1 MPSSKLPFNYEQVRL
16 LAVLALINFVNFAD
30 RQVLNPLVPLLRQ
43 HFGVTDTQL
52 GSLQWVLLV
61 VLAVA
66 SIPSGY
72 LADRFNEPKIIATG
86 VLFWSIAAVASGLSP
101 TFAFLF
107 VARGLV
113 GIGEAA
119 YAPAAQSLI
128 SDSFSR
134 ENRALAQS
142 IFAAG
147 MILGGVSGLALG
159 GIMGERHGWQHAFV
173 IVGLLGV
180 LPGLT
185 ALTLRQPPRRP
196 RSEVVPVLQLF
207 RVPAFVAMIAA
218 GICISF
224 SSISFVTWG
233 IDYAKNYKDFST
245 KEAALSL
252 AVIALFSSVTGAISS
267 GYFADRLQKKLPYG
281 RVLTMAI
288 AFLVA
293 APFLLVAIQAD
304 EKWMILAGFFG
315 SMYFMSWYHGPTTAV
330 LHDLTPQR
338 AHATAIGVY
347 MFCTQLLGA
356 LGPLLIGRISDVSD
370 LQIGLQVATAVMV
383 FGALLLL
390 LVIYFIKRDGLHHPR
405 LAALRA
411 EDEAYAAIHP
421 GSIHDRIAPALQP
434 GQVSTE
440 NLE

>member
-1 MPSSKLPFNYEQVRL
+1 MPSPKIYFNYEQARL

-30 RQVLNPLVPLLRQ
+30 RQVLNPLVPLLRL
-43 HFGVTDTQL
+43 HFGVSDTQL

-72 LADRFNEPKIIATG
+72 LADRFNEPKIICAG
-86 VLFWSIAAVASGLSP
+86 VLFWSAAAIASGLAP

-113 GIGEAA
+113 GVGEAA

-128 SDSFSR
+128 SDSFSK
-134 ENRALAQS
+134 ENRAMAQS

-159 GIMGERHGWQHAFV
+159 GIMGDRHGWQHAFFV
-173 IVGLLGV
+173 VGIIGLI
-180 LPGLT
+180 PGLS
-185 ALTLRQPPRRP
+185 ALKLKEPQRRP
-196 RSEVVPVLQLF
+196 RSEVVPVMQLL
-207 RVPAFVAMIAA
+207 RVPAFVAMIVA
-218 GICISF
+218 GICITF
-224 SSISFVTWG
+224 SSVSFVTWG

-245 KEAALSL
+245 KEASLSL
-252 AVIALFSSVTGAISS
+252 AIIALFSSVSGALSA
-267 GYFADRLQKKLPYG
+267 GYFADRLQKKLVYG
-281 RVLTMAI
+281 RVLIIAL
-288 AFLVA
+288 AFLAA
-293 APFLLVAIQAD
+293 APFLLLAIQAD
-304 EKWMILAGFFG
+304 EKWMVLAGFFC

-347 MFCTQLLGA
+347 MFATQLLGA
-356 LGPLLIGRISDVSD
+356 LGPLLIGKISDMSD
-370 LQIGLQVATAVMV
+370 LQIGLQAATAVMV

-390 LVIYFIKRDGLHHPR
+390 LVIHFIRRDGLHHPR
-405 LAALRA
+405 LAQFRA
-411 EDEAYAAIHP
+411 EDKAAAQQEA
-421 GSIHDRIAPALQP
+421 IA
-434 GQVSTE
+434 ST
-440 NLE
+440 L

>member
-1 MPSSKLPFNYEQVRL
+1 MASKIPFTYEQARL

-43 HFGVTDTQL
+43 HFNVTDTQL

-61 VLAVA
+61 ILALA

-86 VLFWSIAAVASGLSP
+86 VLFWSAAAIASGLAP

-128 SDSFSR
+128 SDSFAR
-134 ENRALAQS
+134 DNRALAQS
-142 IFAAG
+142 IFASG

-159 GIMGERHGWQHAFV
+159 GVMGERHGWQHAFI
-173 IVGLLGV
+173 IVGVLGI

-185 ALTLRQPPRRP
+185 AFKLKEPQRRP
-196 RSEVVPVLQLF
+196 RSEVVPVFKLL
-207 RVPAFVAMIAA
+207 RVPAFVAMIVA
-218 GICISF
+218 GICITF
-224 SSISFVTWG
+224 SSVSFVTWG
-233 IDYAKNYKDFST
+233 IDYATNYKNFSI
-245 KEAALSL
+245 KEAAISL
-252 AVIALFSSVTGAISS
+252 AVIALMSSVVGALS
-267 GYFADRLQKKLPYG
+267 GGYIADVLAKRLKYG
-281 RVLTMAI
+281 RVLVIAC
-288 AFLVA
+288 AFLAA
-293 APFLLVAIQAD
+293 APFLLLAIQSE
-304 EKWMILAGFFG
+304 EKWMVLVGFFV

-347 MFCTQLLGA
+347 MFSTQLLGA
-356 LGPLLIGRISDVSD
+356 AGPLLIGKISDMSD
-370 LQIGLQVATAVMV
+370 LQIGLQAATAVMV
-383 FGALLLL
+383 FGALMLF
-390 LVIYFIKRDGLHHPR
+390 LVIYFIRRDGLHHPS
-405 LAALRA
+405 LAQFRA
-411 EDEAYAAIHP
+411 EDEAAAIKNSH
-421 GSIHDRIAPALQP
+421 
-434 GQVSTE
+434 
-440 NLE
+440 

>member
-1 MPSSKLPFNYEQVRL
+1 MASKIPFTYEQARL

-43 HFGVTDTQL
+43 HFNVSDTQL

-61 VLAVA
+61 ILALA

-72 LADRFNEPKIIATG
+72 LADRFNEPRIIATG
-86 VLFWSIAAVASGLSP
+86 VLFWSVAAITSGLAP
-101 TFAFLF
+101 TFTFLF

-159 GIMGERHGWQHAFV
+159 GIMGERHGWQHAFI

-185 ALTLRQPPRRP
+185 AFKLKEPPRRP
-196 RSEVVPVLQLF
+196 RSEVVPVMKLL
-207 RVPAFVAMIAA
+207 RVPAFIAMIAA
-218 GICISF
+218 GICITF
-224 SSISFVTWG
+224 SSVSFVTWG
-233 IDYAKNYKDFST
+233 IDYAKTYKDFST
-245 KEAALSL
+245 KEASLSL
-252 AVIALFSSVTGAISS
+252 AIIALFSSVLGAISA
-267 GYFADRLQKKLPYG
+267 GYFADRLQKKMMYG
-281 RVLTMAI
+281 RVLVIAL
-288 AFLVA
+288 AFLAA
-293 APFLLVAIQAD
+293 APFLLLAIQAD
-304 EKWMILAGFFG
+304 EKWMVLGGFLGAMF
-315 SMYFMSWYHGPTTAV
+315 FMSWYHGPTTAV

-347 MFCTQLLGA
+347 MFSTQLLGA
-356 LGPLLIGRISDVSD
+356 LGPLLIGKISDMSD
-370 LQIGLQVATAVMV
+370 LQIGLQAATAVMV

-390 LVIYFIKRDGLHHPR
+390 LVIYFIRRDGLHHPS
-405 LAALRA
+405 LAQFRA
-411 EDEAYAAIHP
+411 EDEAAAMKVP
-421 GSIHDRIAPALQP
+421 D
-434 GQVSTE
+434 
-440 NLE
+440 